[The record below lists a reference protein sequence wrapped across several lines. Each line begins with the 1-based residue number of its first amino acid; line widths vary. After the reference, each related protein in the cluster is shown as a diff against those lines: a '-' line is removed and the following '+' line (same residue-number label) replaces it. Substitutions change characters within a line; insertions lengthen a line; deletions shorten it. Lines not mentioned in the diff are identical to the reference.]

1 MTVFTHYRDID
12 KDMKKNSSIAFTEIS
27 FRQPLY
33 INGSVYRAYIVPQL
47 HQIKKWDA
55 IFSEKASQ
63 LYRG

>member
-33 INGSVYRAYIVPQL
+33 INGSVYRKRPFIRL
-47 HQIKKWDA
+47 D
-55 IFSEKASQ
+55 
-63 LYRG
+63 